1 MRSHSDS
8 VLMRSVQYS
17 LQFHHMIIPITH
29 TTVAYRYHHHR
40 SATDKIFLPTNQ
52 PSPPPPP
59 YQLLDRSLTCNHS
72 IISGGSDPLWTNPY
86 PTLSNINTHL
96 LGLGSS
102 VGVGVGGVEVTVA
115 SRTTQEGKKHAWNV
129 GKTDE
134 VISIR
139 DQPRWPWHHCQ
150 VWLVWGLKKN
160 S

>member
-1 MRSHSDS
+1 MDVSTALHLPFNLKCHQYRLALNTSSRHHLEKQVCRTRVRSNMFIPKQQQQGHSHRFCTLAFMPKISPVQEMRSHSDS

-72 IISGGSDPLWTNPY
+72 IISGGSDPL
-86 PTLSNINTHL
+86 
-96 LGLGSS
+96 
-102 VGVGVGGVEVTVA
+102 
-115 SRTTQEGKKHAWNV
+115 
-129 GKTDE
+129 
-134 VISIR
+134 
-139 DQPRWPWHHCQ
+139 
-150 VWLVWGLKKN
+150 
-160 S
+160 